1 MCLGFYKIMNY
12 NKSNDGSMS
21 EMWAYISSGK
31 FHVISHITL
40 NGTVLL
46 YRSGFDSQSCL
57 FFVKQPANS

>member
-1 MCLGFYKIMNY
+1 MNY